1 MRVFIEHIL
10 NRYTIIKL
18 HSKIGQGVRTQS
30 VTEVFLSKNKRIFKA
45 FRLFK
50 IGKRKNFDVT
60 DY

>member
-1 MRVFIEHIL
+1 M
-10 NRYTIIKL
+10 YTIIKL